1 MSMTTS
7 KETRPKAAKGRP
19 LLWFAVVLALI
30 AGAVAGW
37 YARDFT
43 AVNACLDAGGGWIAP
58 GVCVGAP
65 PPASPPPA
73 L

>member
-1 MSMTTS
+1 MAST
-7 KETRPKAAKGRP
+7 KETRPRTPKGRS
-19 LLWFAVVLALI
+19 LLWLAVVLALI

-65 PPASPPPA
+65 PPAPA
-73 L
+73 TPQTL